1 MLIISKYMT
10 YLNLQ
15 IIYFHI
21 RWSDISSFA
30 LHTYKIATLLL
41 CKNKNCKGGSSS
53 ALNLSS
59 TFYFLVKKD
68 YIECYLYFLL
78 FQSLII
84 LLI

>member
-59 TFYFLVKKD
+59 TFYLVKKD
-68 YIECYLYFLL
+68 YIEYYLYFLL